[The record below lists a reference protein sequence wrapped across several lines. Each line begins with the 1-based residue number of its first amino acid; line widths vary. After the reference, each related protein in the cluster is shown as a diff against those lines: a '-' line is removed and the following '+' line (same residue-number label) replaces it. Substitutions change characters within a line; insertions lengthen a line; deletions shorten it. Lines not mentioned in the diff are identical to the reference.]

1 MSTHEESHRGPSEI
15 PPARANEPAAPAHLL
30 LLLHAH
36 LPFVRHPE
44 HPEFFEESWL
54 FEAVLECYLPLL
66 QVLDGWERDGI
77 PGGLTLSV
85 SPTLLSM
92 WRDPLLGQR
101 LGQHLERLICF
112 AEQEATRAHFLPQRQ
127 RIAHFYCHRLRTLRT
142 QLKDIGGDWA
152 AAFGRHAREGRLE
165 LITCAAT
172 HPTLPLLLDEPGAL
186 RIQLRTAIDAHAR
199 SFGEAPTGFWLPECA
214 WDPELEPFLLEA
226 GIRWTVLET
235 HGVLNA
241 TPRPQRAI
249 FAPVR
254 TAGGL
259 AVFGRDP
266 RSARQVW
273 SRQGGYPGDP
283 RYREFHRDVGHEADW
298 EYVRPHL
305 HGASERTFTGLK
317 FHRVTGPGPGE
328 TKALYDRDEA
338 LAAVQEHAAH
348 FVAARVQVAGAAA
361 HHLRTPAVLM
371 APYDAELFGH
381 WWFEGPEFLDA
392 VARRIAASQ
401 VGLTLTTPSQSLK
414 HTPEL
419 QTVQPAASTWG
430 EGGHFGVWLD
440 PANAWTQVPLRRAGH
455 RLTTLA
461 SRLAPQAQDPL
472 TERLMAQ
479 ASRELLLAQSSDWPF
494 LMKMGTAG
502 SYPATRFREHLAA
515 VNRLLDAINGGNLA
529 TGEALLADLEQRHN
543 LFPEIRWRDWA

>member
-1 MSTHEESHRGPSEI
+1 MSAPEPLHRGSTAISPS
-15 PPARANEPAAPAHLL
+15 PADEPAAPAHLL

-66 QVLDGWERDGI
+66 QILDGWERDEI
-77 PGGLTLSV
+77 PGSLTLSV

-101 LGQHLERLICF
+101 LRHHLERLILF
-112 AEQEATRAHFLPQRQ
+112 AEQEEIRAHFLPQRQ
-127 RIAHFYCHRLRTLRT
+127 GIAHFYGHRLRTLRT
-142 QLKDIGGDWA
+142 QLETIGGDLT
-152 AAFGRHAREGRLE
+152 AAFGRHARAGRLA

-172 HPTLPLLLDEPGAL
+172 HPTLPLLLDAPGAL
-186 RIQLRTAIDAHAR
+186 RAQLRTAIDAHAR
-199 SFGEAPTGFWLPECA
+199 GFGELPTGFWLPECA

-254 TAGGL
+254 TPGGL
-259 AVFGRDP
+259 AIFGRDP

-328 TKALYDRDEA
+328 TKALYDRHEA

-348 FVAARVQVAGAAA
+348 FVAARVQAAGAAA
-361 HHLRTPAVLM
+361 QHFRPPAVLM

-392 VARRIAASQ
+392 VARRIASSD
-401 VGLTLTTPSQSLK
+401 VGLVLTTPSQTLK
-414 HTPEL
+414 EAPKL

-440 PANAWTQVPLRRAGH
+440 PTNAWIQVPLRQAGQ
-455 RLTTLA
+455 RLMTLA
-461 SRLAPQAQDPL
+461 SRMAPQTQDSL

-502 SYPATRFREHLAA
+502 TYPVTRLRDHLAA
-515 VNRLLDAINGGNLA
+515 VNQLLDAVTGGHPTTA
-529 TGEALLADLEQRHN
+529 EPLLADLEQRHN